1 MVFLDY
7 NISHCVKILLQKKMV
22 KITEIHFVL
31 DAFHLSLVYRIT
43 IFNRLRTLISLDG
56 MDKHGKKDLNSQGL
70 TGNSID
76 KRFLIYTVFSK
87 GIEQYVGLTNET
99 REQLVGE

>member
-1 MVFLDY
+1 MVFLEY

-22 KITEIHFVL
+22 KIKGINFVL
-31 DAFHLSLVYRIT
+31 DAFDLSLAYRIT

-76 KRFLIYTVFSK
+76 KRYLFYKSFSI